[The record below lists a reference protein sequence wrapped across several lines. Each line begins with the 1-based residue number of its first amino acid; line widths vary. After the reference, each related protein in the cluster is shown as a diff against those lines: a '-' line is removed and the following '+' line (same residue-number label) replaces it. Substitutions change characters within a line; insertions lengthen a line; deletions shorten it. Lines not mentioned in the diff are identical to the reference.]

1 MQTKTCIVVH
11 TVAVVSWYSPKIS
24 HNDHLD
30 STIADAPLQALGLD
44 RSLYG
49 YNEQMKYPLLP
60 SWCPSR
66 TTGPYNF
73 VESTMHQG
81 KGYIQ
86 PYIPI
91 HSKTEVCISYL
102 GYAPCKSRGMNFT
115 VHQVQVRSHDF
126 ILSDKIISLKNK
138 VL

>member
-1 MQTKTCIVVH
+1 MVGVSDNIFQPHLSSTENYSTYSGRESTCKLKLVVVH
-11 TVAVVSWYSPKIS
+11 TIAVVSWYSPKIS
-24 HNDHLD
+24 HKDHLD

-44 RSLYG
+44 GSLYG
-49 YNEQMKYPLLP
+49 YNVQMKYPLLP

-66 TTGPYNF
+66 ATGPYNF

-91 HSKTEVCISYL
+91 HST
-102 GYAPCKSRGMNFT
+102 KSKSDHNF
-115 VHQVQVRSHDF
+115 VLR
-126 ILSDKIISLKNK
+126 DKIISLH
-138 VL
+138 